1 MFHRYKDIKKS
12 MMKNLDRIKKNAILL
27 FIAVEEVKQINET
40 KLVNCKNQNRVDEFT
55 EIWELVKK

>member
-1 MFHRYKDIKKS
+1 
-12 MMKNLDRIKKNAILL
+12 MKNLDRIKKNAILL

-40 KLVNCKNQNRVDEFT
+40 KLVNCKSQNEVDELT